1 MSFSLLFILI
11 FAVVLYWAVTQ
22 VLPERKRTSLLRPG
36 LADGILSVV
45 NEKRLKR
52 DLHLLD
58 WDEGLIEV
66 AENKAA
72 HQVMTENE
80 AEGWDY
86 PPEYEGML
94 GRSLLVEAL
103 YQGPFDIVLDQVKR
117 TRDMCDADWL
127 SCGIGVAGKPNG
139 DVVVAVIL
147 CREAWEVATESVP
160 GASLGGT
167 QSIITGHR

>member
-1 MSFSLLFILI
+1 MSVTILFILI

-36 LADGILSVV
+36 LADGILSVI
-45 NEKRLKR
+45 NERRLKR
-52 DLHLLD
+52 ELPLLE

-72 HQVMTENE
+72 HQVMTGDES
-80 AEGWDY
+80 EGWEY
-86 PPEYEGML
+86 PAEYQGML

-117 TRDMCDADWL
+117 TRDVCDADWVT
-127 SCGIGVAGKPNG
+127 CGIGVAGKPNG
-139 DVVVAVIL
+139 DVVAAVIL
-147 CREAWEVATESVP
+147 CREAWEAAPESVP
-160 GASLGGT
+160 GSALNNGLTT
-167 QSIITGHR
+167 QH

>member
-1 MSFSLLFILI
+1 MSLSILFILI

-36 LADGILSVV
+36 LADGILSVI
-45 NEKRLKR
+45 NERRVKRELP
-52 DLHLLD
+52 LLD

-72 HQVMTENE
+72 HQVMTGDE
-80 AEGWDY
+80 AQGWEY
-86 PPEYEGML
+86 PTEYQGML

-117 TRDMCDADWL
+117 TRDMVDSDWVT
-127 SCGIGVAGKPNG
+127 CGIGVAGKPNG
-139 DVVVAVIL
+139 DVVAAIIL
-147 CREAWEVATESVP
+147 CREAWEAAPETVP
-160 GASLGGT
+160 GSTLNNGLST
-167 QSIITGHR
+167 QH

>member
-1 MSFSLLFILI
+1 MSVTILFILI

-36 LADGILSVV
+36 LADGILSVI
-45 NEKRLKR
+45 NERRLKR
-52 DLHLLD
+52 ELPLLE

-72 HQVMTENE
+72 HQVMTGDES
-80 AEGWDY
+80 EGWEY
-86 PPEYEGML
+86 PAEYQGML

-103 YQGPFDIVLDQVKR
+103 YQGPFDIILDQVKR
-117 TRDMCDADWL
+117 TRDMSDSDWV

-147 CREAWEVATESVP
+147 CREAWEAAPESVP
-160 GASLGGT
+160 GSALNNGLSH
-167 QSIITGHR
+167 QH